1 MLKDHQ
7 DAHGH
12 EIYDYLNGKG
22 GYEIVERDD
31 GFIDVSGGA
40 KYYFAEYKDW
50 PPHQKKATQYARGR
64 VLDIGCGAGRCLLY
78 LQKKGLDAMGIDI
91 SPLAVKVCKKR
102 GIQNV
107 RLLSINQVSS
117 KLGVID
123 TIIMYGNNFGLF
135 SNRDRA
141 RWLLKRFH
149 KITSGKARIIAESVD
164 PYQTNIPEHLEYHKR
179 NRKRGR
185 MCGQVRIRVRYKKY
199 VTPWFD
205 YLLVSREEMADIL
218 KGTGWKIERFFV
230 SAGAPYA
237 VVIEKEK

>member
-1 MLKDHQ
+1 MLKDRQ

-31 GFIDVSGGA
+31 GYVDASGGA
-40 KYYFAEYKDW
+40 KDYFAEYKDW
-50 PPHQKKATQYARGR
+50 PPHQKKAIQYARRR

-78 LQKKGLDAMGIDI
+78 LQQKGLDVMGIDI

-102 GIQNV
+102 EIQNV
-107 RLLSINQVSS
+107 RVLSITQVSS
-117 KLGVID
+117 KLGIFD
-123 TIIMYGNNFGLF
+123 TIIMFGNRFA
-135 SNRDRA
+135 NRDRA

-149 KITSGKARIIAESVD
+149 KVTSEKARIIAESGD
-164 PYQTNIPEHLEYHKR
+164 PYQTNLPEHLQYHKR

-185 MCGQVRIRVRYKKY
+185 MSGQVRIRVRYKKY

-218 KGTGWKIERFFV
+218 NGTGWRIEQLFV
-230 SAGAPYA
+230 SPWALYA
-237 VVIEKEK
+237 VVIGKE